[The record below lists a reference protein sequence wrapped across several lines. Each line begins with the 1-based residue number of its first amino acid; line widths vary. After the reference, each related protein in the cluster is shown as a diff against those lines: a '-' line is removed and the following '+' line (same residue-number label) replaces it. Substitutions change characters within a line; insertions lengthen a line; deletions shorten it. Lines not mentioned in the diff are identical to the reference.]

1 MGELVFSCPKTA
13 REIATGINTGRKS
26 LARAQRRTMYL
37 DCPHCGQV
45 HSFRIGEGWI
55 DNYGRSLPSSGEIL
69 AEPPS
74 AA

>member
-1 MGELVFSCPKTA
+1 MGELVFLCPKTA

-45 HSFRIGEGWI
+45 HSFKIGEGWI
-55 DNYGRSLPSSGEIL
+55 DKYRHSVPGSAGIV